1 MRVRSDFLRALGAAA
16 LAALLAASLAGSA
29 AGADAPAG
37 KRCGA
42 IQGGLC
48 DAGDYCLKATGA
60 CSRLGALGV
69 CTHKPDVCMQVLKP
83 VCGCDGHTYSNSACA
98 AVAGVSVLH
107 DGECAAP
114 RTLQH

>member
-1 MRVRSDFLRALGAAA
+1 MRVRNDFLHALSAAA
-16 LAALLAASLAGSA
+16 VAALLAASLAGSA
-29 AGADAPAG
+29 AGADAAAAG

-48 DAGDYCLKATGA
+48 GAGDYCLKAAGS

-69 CTHKPDVCMQVLKP
+69 CTHKPDVCMQVYKP

-107 DGECAAP
+107 DGDCAAP
-114 RTLQH
+114 KPQH